1 MFKKVLI
8 AEDQQMAS
16 ISIVKTMESLGISQ
30 RQYTY
35 YCDDALM
42 HIRKALQSGDPFDLL
57 ITDLS
62 FAEDHRE
69 QKLKGGE
76 DLITAAKALQGDI
89 RIVVFSAEGRPAVI
103 RSLYQELGINAFVQK
118 GRRDAEELS
127 SAVETIVKGR
137 TYMPLEIKKTNHHHN
152 TFEFD
157 KLDIT
162 IVSQLSKGTKQKNIP
177 SFLDANGISPSGLST
192 VEKRLKEMREGL
204 GFSNNEQLIVYCRD
218 YGII

>member
-16 ISIVKTMESLGISQ
+16 ISIVKTMESLGIAQ

-42 HIRKALQSGDPFDLL
+42 HIRKALQSGEPFDLL

-76 DLITAAKALQGDI
+76 ELITAAKDIQDDI

-103 RSLYQELGINAFVQK
+103 RSLYQDLGINAFVQK

-137 TYMPLEIKKTNHHHN
+137 TYMPLEIKKTNHHQN

-157 KLDIT
+157 KLDIA
-162 IVSQLSKGTKQKNIP
+162 IVSQLSKGAKQKNLP
-177 SFLDANGISPSGLST
+177 GLLVEQGFARASLST

>member
-16 ISIVKTMESLGISQ
+16 ISIVKTMELLGIVQ

-42 HIRKALQSGDPFDLL
+42 HIRKALQSGEPFDLL

-69 QKLKGGE
+69 QQLKGGE
-76 DLITAAKALQGDI
+76 DLITAAKSLQDDI
-89 RIVVFSAEGRPAVI
+89 RIVVFSAEGRPSVI
-103 RSLYQELGINAFVQK
+103 RSLYQDLGINAFVQK

-127 SAVETIVKGR
+127 SAVETIGKGR
-137 TYMPLEIKKTNHHHN
+137 TYMPLEIKRTASYHN

-157 KLDIT
+157 KLDIA
-162 IVSQLSKGTKQKNIP
+162 IVSQLSKGAKQKNLP
-177 SFLDANGISPSGLST
+177 VLLQEQGFTRASLST
-192 VEKRLKEMREGL
+192 VEKRLKDMREGL